1 MRGLKKH
8 KRLKHGLLGATKYGS
23 QSFNLTMG
31 FSKLEMK
38 IKYDIVEEYLK
49 RNEGQNSYHSLH
61 KQDPYQQYNMECD
74 EERHRTYLYL
84 ADDQGYIKVWDLNQ
98 IISETVLQ
106 SANSYISI
114 KSNFMPKRKEHI
126 DVQMLAEPLRQE

>member
-49 RNEGQNSYHSLH
+49 RNEGQNS
-61 KQDPYQQYNMECD
+61 
-74 EERHRTYLYL
+74 
-84 ADDQGYIKVWDLNQ
+84 
-98 IISETVLQ
+98 
-106 SANSYISI
+106 
-114 KSNFMPKRKEHI
+114 
-126 DVQMLAEPLRQE
+126 